1 VQTAVIGGASL
12 FGGCGKPTLALIG
25 GFVIATV
32 YNGLDL
38 MGVSAA
44 VQDMAT
50 GVVLVL
56 AVTIDCV
63 VRRRSKTTV

>member
-1 VQTAVIGGASL
+1 MGRHISHFLSASPRAPVIGG
-12 FGGCGKPTLALIG
+12 
-25 GFVIATV
+25 VVVATV
-32 YNGLDL
+32 HNGLDL

-50 GVVLVL
+50 AVVLVL
-56 AVTIDCV
+56 AVTIDSV